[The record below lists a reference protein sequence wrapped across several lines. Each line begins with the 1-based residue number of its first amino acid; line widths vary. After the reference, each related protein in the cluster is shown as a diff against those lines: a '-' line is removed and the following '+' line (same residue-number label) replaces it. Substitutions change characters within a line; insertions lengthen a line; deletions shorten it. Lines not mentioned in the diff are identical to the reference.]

1 LRIILKK
8 SFLLLFILLLV
19 AGIPASTLAA
29 HAQSAQAVVK
39 TILFWS
45 NGCPH
50 CEEVLTNTLPPLQ
63 DKYQAQLT
71 VLLVELVTLED
82 IQGLYTL
89 GSELGLPKERV
100 GVPFMLLGDTA
111 LVGADDIREHFA
123 GLVDQYLSAGGLEY
137 PDLPPLNGVL
147 ARGVPYTTFDP
158 ETLFPQ
164 QAATD
169 TPDIDKV
176 LAWVVMAFM
185 GVALV
190 VSIAMVLRAFNGR
203 PVGKV
208 SPWLSPWLNIAIPLL
223 SVIGV
228 GISLYLAYV
237 ELTQSRAICG
247 PVGDCNAVQSSPYA
261 KLFGVVPIGVVGII
275 GYIAILG
282 AWWWHRYRKDALA
295 SVAGPIMFGM
305 ALFGTL
311 FSVYLTYLE
320 IFVIHAVCIWCLS
333 SAVLMA
339 ALMLLSLP
347 FITQWL
353 AVTEEEEQ
361 PVA

>member
-1 LRIILKK
+1 MRK
-8 SFLLLFILLLV
+8 SLLLLFTLFLV
-19 AGIPASTLAA
+19 VGIPANSLAA
-29 HAQSAQAVVK
+29 HAQSAPAVVN

-71 VLLVELVTLED
+71 ILLVELVTLED
-82 IQGLYTL
+82 IQGLFSL
-89 GSELGLPKERV
+89 GSEMGLPKEQV
-100 GVPFMLLGDTA
+100 GVPFLLIGDTA
-111 LVGADDIREHFA
+111 LVGADDIRNNFA
-123 GLVDQYLSAGGLEY
+123 QLVDNYLSAGGLEY

-147 ARGVPYTTFDP
+147 SRGVPYTAFNP
-158 ETLFPQ
+158 EAFFPQ
-164 QAATD
+164 QATTN
-169 TPDIDKV
+169 TPDIDNV
-176 LAWVVMAFM
+176 LAWVVIAFM
-185 GVALV
+185 GAALAI
-190 VSIAMVLRAFNGR
+190 SITMVLRAFNGR
-203 PVGKV
+203 PVRKV
-208 SPWLSPWLNIAIPLL
+208 SPWLNIAIPVL
-223 SVIGV
+223 SVIGL

-247 PVGDCNAVQSSPYA
+247 PVGDCNAVQNSPYA
-261 KLFGVVPIGVVGII
+261 KLFGVVPIGVVGTV

-282 AWWWHRYRKDALA
+282 GWWWRRYRKDALA
-295 SVAGPIMFGM
+295 SAAGPIMFGM

>member
-1 LRIILKK
+1 MRTILRK
-8 SFLLLFILLLV
+8 SLLLLITLLLV
-19 AGIPASTLAA
+19 AGIPASTLVV
-29 HAQSAQAVVK
+29 HAQSEPAVVK

-71 VLLVELVTLED
+71 VLLVELVTAED

-89 GSELGLPKERV
+89 GSELGLPKEQV
-100 GVPFMLLGDTA
+100 GVPFLLLGDTA
-111 LVGADDIREHFA
+111 LVGPDDIREHFA
-123 GLVDQYLSAGGLEY
+123 GLVDQHLSAGGLEY
-137 PDLPPLNGVL
+137 PDLPRLDGVL
-147 ARGVPYTTFDP
+147 SRGVPFTSFNSDALIT
-158 ETLFPQ
+158 Q

-169 TPDIDKV
+169 TSDIDEV

-190 VSIAMVLRAFNGR
+190 VSIAMVLKAFNGG

-208 SPWLSPWLNIAIPLL
+208 SLWLEIAIPVL
-223 SVIGV
+223 SLIGL
-228 GISLYLAYV
+228 GISLYLAIV

-275 GYIAILG
+275 GYTAILG
-282 AWWWHRYRKDALA
+282 AWWWHRYRKDAFA
-295 SVAGPIMFGM
+295 GAAGPVMFGM

-320 IFVIHAVCIWCLS
+320 IFVIHAVCLWCLS

-339 ALMLLSLP
+339 TLMLLSLP
-347 FITQWL
+347 FITRWL

-361 PVA
+361 PVE